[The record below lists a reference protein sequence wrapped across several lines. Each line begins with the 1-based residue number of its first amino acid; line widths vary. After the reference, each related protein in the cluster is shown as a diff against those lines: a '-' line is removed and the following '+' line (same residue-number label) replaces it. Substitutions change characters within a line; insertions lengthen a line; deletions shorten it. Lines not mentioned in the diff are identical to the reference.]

1 MQGKASGVRFVTVE
15 FHVLGQVEVWID
27 GRPVDVGHA
36 RQRCVLAVLVVEV
49 NRVVTVEQLLDR
61 VWGDRLPHRARQ
73 VASTY
78 VSRLRRLLNGHAPI
92 ARRGGGYVLEADPQ
106 SVDLH
111 RFRRLLEQ
119 ARTSD
124 GARALALLEDAAR
137 LWRGEAFEGL
147 DTPWIAVVR
156 EGLARERFAADA
168 ERVDLAL
175 AQGRHA
181 TLSAELIERADAHP
195 LDERVAAQ
203 LMLALYRSGRQ
214 AEALTRFEAIRTRL
228 ATELGADPGPEL
240 RALHRQI
247 LAADADLAPAVA
259 ATDVPRQLP
268 APPRSFTGRLA
279 ELERL
284 DRAIEQGHG
293 SVLISAIG
301 GTGGIGKTWLAL
313 TWAHHHAHR
322 FPDGQLFVDLR
333 GFSPDSAPMHPA
345 VAVRGFLDALGV
357 EPARLPLD
365 LHAQTALFRSLV
377 SHRRMLI
384 VLDNVADTEQVTP
397 LLPGGTT
404 CTVVITSRTR
414 LARLITAHDAYY
426 LRLDV
431 LTDDESHSLLTSRIG
446 VARTDAEPAAVAEI
460 LRLCGGFPLALS
472 IVAGRAHT
480 EPDRPLAALAADLRN
495 AGLHAFDD
503 DEPAAAL
510 ATVLSWSHQALSPV
524 QARAF
529 ALIAAAPGPDIGTHA
544 AADLLGLPQAEANA
558 VLRGLEHTSLLTFD
572 AHGRYRMHDLIRRY
586 AAEHPHPDQDA
597 AVRRVIDF
605 YLHTAYTAERLLDP
619 HRPPI
624 TLTPPPHC
632 HPDTPA
638 DTNEALAWFGA
649 EHTNVLAA
657 QTLAAERGLHTHV
670 WQLAWTLYTF
680 HLWRGH
686 LHTNVEVWRT
696 ALVAADQ
703 LDDPPTRVL
712 AHRLLGDT
720 AVYAGMHDEAMTNLN
735 LALTLA
741 EAADDLTGQALVHDA
756 LTRAWGR
763 QDQSRRALDHATRAL
778 HFYRRLDVPIWEAS
792 ALNLVGWYEAEVGDH
807 SSALTH
813 CREALT
819 LARRHH
825 DHDLEAATLDSLGY
839 IAHHMGDHGQALEH
853 YEQALKIYREAG
865 DIYYEAGTL
874 DHLGE
879 TYQALG
885 EPDTARACWQQALE
899 LYQTQQRDEEIQ
911 RVKAR
916 LSG

>member
-1 MQGKASGVRFVTVE
+1 VKFVAVE
-15 FHVLGQVEVWID
+15 FHVLGQLEVWID

-61 VWGDRLPHRARQ
+61 VWDDQLPYRARR
-73 VASTY
+73 VVSTY
-78 VSRLRRLLNGHAPI
+78 ASRLRQLLHGHAPI
-92 ARRGGGYVLEADPQ
+92 TRRGGGYVLEADPQ

-111 RFRRLLEQ
+111 RFRHLLEQ
-119 ARTSD
+119 ARTSS
-124 GARALALLEDAAR
+124 GARALTLLEDAAR

-147 DTPWIAVVR
+147 DTPWIATVR
-156 EGLARERFAADA
+156 EGLARQRYAADT

-175 AQGRHA
+175 VQGRHA
-181 TLSAELIERADAHP
+181 PLTAELVERADAHP

-203 LMLALYRSGRQ
+203 LMLALYRGGRQ
-214 AEALTRFEAIRTRL
+214 AEALTRFEEIRTRL
-228 ATELGADPGPEL
+228 AVELGADPGPGL

-247 LAADADLAPAVA
+247 LVADPDLTPAVA
-259 ATDVPRQLP
+259 APDVPRQLP
-268 APPRSFTGRLA
+268 APPRSFSGRQA
-279 ELERL
+279 ELAHL
-284 DRAIEQGHG
+284 DRAAEQGHG
-293 SVLISAIG
+293 SMLISAIG

-313 TWAHHHAHR
+313 AWAHHHVHR

-333 GFSPDSAPMHPA
+333 GFSPDSAPMNPA
-345 VAVRGFLDALGV
+345 IAVRGFLDALGV
-357 EPARLPLD
+357 EPARLPID

-384 VLDNVADTEQVTP
+384 VLDNAADTEQVTP

-404 CTVVITSRTR
+404 CTVVVTSRTR
-414 LARLITAHDAYY
+414 LARLITAHEACH

-431 LTDDESHSLLTSRIG
+431 LTEAESHDLLTSRIG
-446 VARTDAEPAAVAEI
+446 LARTDAEPDAVAEI
-460 LRLCGGFPLALS
+460 QRLCGGFPLALS
-472 IVAGRAHT
+472 IVAGRART
-480 EPDRPLAALAADLRN
+480 ERDRPLAALADDLRN

-510 ATVLSWSHQALSPV
+510 PTVLSWSHQALSPV

-529 ALIAAAPGPDIGTHA
+529 ALVAAAPGPDIGAHA
-544 AADLLGLPQAEANA
+544 AADLLGLPYTEAAA
-558 VLRGLEHTSLLTFD
+558 VLRGLEHASLLMFD
-572 AHGRYRMHDLIRRY
+572 ASGRYRMHDLIRRY
-586 AAEHPHPDQDA
+586 AAEHPAPDREA

-624 TLTPPPHC
+624 NLAPPPHC
-632 HPDTPA
+632 HPYTPA
-638 DTNEALAWFGA
+638 DANEALAWFSS
-649 EHTNVLAA
+649 EHTNLLAA
-657 QTLAAERGLHTHV
+657 QTLAVERGLHTHV

-686 LHTNVEVWRT
+686 LQTNVEVWRT
-696 ALVAADQ
+696 ALAAASQ
-703 LDDPPTRVL
+703 LDDPATRVL

-720 AVYAGMHDEAMTNLN
+720 AIYAGMDDEAMTNLN

-741 EAADDLTGQALVHDA
+741 EATDDLTGQALVHDA
-756 LTRAWGR
+756 LTRAWGG
-763 QDQSRRALDHATRAL
+763 QGQSRRALDHATRAL
-778 HFYRRLDVPIWEAS
+778 HLYQRLGVSAWEAG
-792 ALNLVGWYEAEVGDH
+792 ALNLVGWYEAEMGDH

-819 LARRHH
+819 LARRHY
-825 DHDLEAATLDSLGY
+825 DHDLEAAVLDSLGY
-839 IAHHMGDHGQALEH
+839 IAHHVGDHEQALEH
-853 YEQALKIYREAG
+853 YEQALKMYRDAG
-865 DIYYEAGTL
+865 DAYYEAGTL

-879 TYQALG
+879 TYDALG
-885 EPDTARACWQQALE
+885 ERDAARACWQQALE
-899 LYQTQQRDEEIQ
+899 LYQAQQRDEEIQ

-916 LSG
+916 LHG